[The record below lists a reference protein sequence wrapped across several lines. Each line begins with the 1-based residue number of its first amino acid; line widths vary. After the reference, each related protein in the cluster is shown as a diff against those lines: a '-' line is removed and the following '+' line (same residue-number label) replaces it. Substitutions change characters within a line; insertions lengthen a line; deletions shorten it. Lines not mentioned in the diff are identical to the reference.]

1 MENIQLFCGDCL
13 EVMKGIPDG
22 SVDLVLTDP
31 PYNVQ
36 VKTKKNGKAKIN
48 EWDKIDGYI
57 NWCVLWLNECSR
69 VLKPN
74 GVLYFWHNDMAQI
87 AQLLE
92 AIREKTPL
100 EFISFCIWDKGDGY
114 RAQSWKNRDRDGKT
128 ALRSWFAV
136 CEYCLHFFNTT
147 QINDR
152 TWKATGLDR
161 INSNPE
167 CYKSIKDWYAAEKKR
182 IGLTDKD
189 IGKYYTEVTG
199 KKPYML
205 RHYFCDSQFAI
216 PTQNV
221 WKSVYMPLGF
231 RREYEDLRREYEDLR
246 NVHNVDRM
254 HCNIWHEP
262 PIPTQN
268 RFHTCEKPVKILSR
282 LIEVSTKSE
291 DSVVLDLFMGG
302 GSTGVACIN
311 TNRRFI
317 GIEKDPKYFEI
328 AKNRIESEVSQLRF

>member
-1 MENIQLFCGDCL
+1 
-13 EVMKGIPDG
+13 
-22 SVDLVLTDP
+22 
-31 PYNVQ
+31 
-36 VKTKKNGKAKIN
+36 
-48 EWDKIDGYI
+48 
-57 NWCVLWLNECSR
+57 
-69 VLKPN
+69 
-74 GVLYFWHNDMAQI
+74 MAQI
-87 AQLLE
+87 AQLME

-114 RAQSWKNRDRDGKT
+114 RAQSWHNRDRDGKT
-128 ALRSWFAV
+128 ALRSWFTV
-136 CEYCLHFFNTT
+136 CEYCLHFFNTP
-147 QINDR
+147 QSNDR
-152 TWKATGLDR
+152 AWKATGLDR

-182 IGLTDKD
+182 LGLTDKD

-205 RHYFCDSQFAI
+205 RHYFCDSQFEI
-216 PTQNV
+216 PTEKV
-221 WKSVYMPLGF
+221 WESVYIPLGF

-262 PIPTQN
+262 PIPSQN

-282 LIEVSTKSE
+282 LIEVSTRSE

-302 GSTGVACIN
+302 GSTGVACVN

-317 GIEKDPKYFEI
+317 GIEKDPRYFEI
-328 AKNRIESEVSQLRF
+328 AKNRIGSEGSQLRI

>member
-36 VKTKKNGKAKIN
+36 VKTHKNGKAKIN

-57 NWCVLWLNECSR
+57 DWCVLWLNECSR

-114 RAQSWKNRDRDGKT
+114 RAKSWKNRDRNGKT

-136 CEYCLHFFNTT
+136 CEYCLHFFNTLK
-147 QINDR
+147 INDMD
-152 TWKATGLDR
+152 WKATGLDR

-205 RHYFCDSQFAI
+205 RHYFCDSQFEI

-262 PIPTQN
+262 PIPSHN

-317 GIEKDPKYFEI
+317 GIEKDPTYFEI
-328 AKNRIESEVSQLRF
+328 AKNRIESEASQLRF